1 MKIPPKKKKK
11 EKEKE
16 NGKNEIFRFYELF
29 RLSPKG
35 NNFNGHEMKSKT

>member
-1 MKIPPKKKKK
+1 MIEAKNKKREAEMK
-11 EKEKE
+11 
-16 NGKNEIFRFYELF
+16 FSSFYELF